1 MKFITSSQMANIN
14 SAYLFAN
21 RLSLYIYIHIH
32 TYIYIYTHYIY
43 ICIYIY
49 INIYI
54 HTYVYILLSYS
65 SFPWHRKL
73 SKLNNLS
80 RNILVM
86 MHNHNFCWN
95 RLWEPAALNIMVS
108 HWSLTI
114 TTAFATAEKLLWM
127 VIMTAN
133 N

>member
-43 ICIYIY
+43 IYVYIY